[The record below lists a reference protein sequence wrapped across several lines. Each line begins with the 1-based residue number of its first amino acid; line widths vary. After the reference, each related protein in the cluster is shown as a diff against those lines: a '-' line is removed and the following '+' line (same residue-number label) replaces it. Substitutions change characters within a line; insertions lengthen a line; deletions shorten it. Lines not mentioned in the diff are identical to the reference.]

1 MRCGAVRFEGRGGC
15 ANVRT
20 KRKKQAVAR
29 RGGRDQMDGSGE
41 FRQQSSLRR
50 VSQQCGGLL
59 GGQEREG
66 GEGAELEEKGSGSEW
81 GGCGIKGES

>member
-1 MRCGAVRFEGRGGC
+1 MRCGAVRFKGREGC

-41 FRQQSSLRR
+41 FRQKSSLRR
-50 VSQQCGGLL
+50 VDNVEVCWAVRR
-59 GGQEREG
+59 ER
-66 GEGAELEEKGSGSEW
+66 GARVQS
-81 GGCGIKGES
+81 